1 MKIKKPAKRFSVQVI
16 RKWKVYLSVK
26 EIVKMC
32 MVKENLFN
40 KEKELK
46 QTNVNS
52 DWTQLFR
59 KVRAFISTLL
69 LFCSENWEENF
80 VYVNLIVVFNRFLF
94 LKFQPLKPKLTRKIV
109 SSAKLN
115 LNRYWH
121 KFEELL
127 NTDNAK
133 RPFEDST
140 TYRLLPLVNK
150 KIKRETLTSK
160 STTLIERNNVHDEI
174 NSFMSKNFTV
184 EKNYARSSMYK
195 HFNDESLYHGV
206 NLNLPRQ
213 RCSCSILP
221 SMVPSKY
228 PFSHRNIQLTYED
241 KENLE
246 NEAMEVY
253 NNYGYDIT
261 F

>member
-1 MKIKKPAKRFSVQVI
+1 MFS
-16 RKWKVYLSVK
+16 KVVVFPFY
-26 EIVKMC
+26 
-32 MVKENLFN
+32 
-40 KEKELK
+40 KEKKSKILFYFY
-46 QTNVNS
+46 
-52 DWTQLFR
+52 QL
-59 KVRAFISTLL
+59 
-69 LFCSENWEENF
+69 
-80 VYVNLIVVFNRFLF
+80 
-94 LKFQPLKPKLTRKIV
+94 QPLKPKLTRKIV

-121 KFEELL
+121 KFEDLI
-127 NTDNAK
+127 TVDSSK
-133 RPFEDST
+133 KPFENG
-140 TYRLLPLVNK
+140 TYSLLPLVNK
-150 KIKRETLTSK
+150 KFK
-160 STTLIERNNVHDEI
+160 SSTKSSGPSMPLLDRNNVHDEI
-174 NSFMSKNFTV
+174 NSYMSKNFTV

-221 SMVPSKY
+221 SMVPAKY
-228 PFSHRNIQLTYED
+228 PFSHRNIQLTFED

-253 NNYGYDIT
+253 NNYGYDIS

>member
-1 MKIKKPAKRFSVQVI
+1 M
-16 RKWKVYLSVK
+16 
-26 EIVKMC
+26 
-32 MVKENLFN
+32 
-40 KEKELK
+40 
-46 QTNVNS
+46 
-52 DWTQLFR
+52 
-59 KVRAFISTLL
+59 
-69 LFCSENWEENF
+69 
-80 VYVNLIVVFNRFLF
+80 
-94 LKFQPLKPKLTRKIV
+94 QPLKPKLTRKIV
-109 SSAKLN
+109 SSAKSN

-127 NTDNAK
+127 TADNTK
-133 RPFEDST
+133 KPFEDSK

-150 KIKRETLTSK
+150 KLK
-160 STTLIERNNVHDEI
+160 SGSSEPILQRNNVHDEI
-174 NSFMSKNFTV
+174 NSYMSKNFTV

-228 PFSHRNIQLTYED
+228 PFSHRNIQLTFED

-253 NNYGYDIT
+253 NNYGYDIS

>member
-1 MKIKKPAKRFSVQVI
+1 
-16 RKWKVYLSVK
+16 
-26 EIVKMC
+26 

-59 KVRAFISTLL
+59 K
-69 LFCSENWEENF
+69 
-80 VYVNLIVVFNRFLF
+80 
-94 LKFQPLKPKLTRKIV
+94 PLKPKLTRKIV

-127 NTDNAK
+127 TTDNPK
-133 RPFEDST
+133 KPFEDST
-140 TYRLLPLVNK
+140 SYHLLPLINK
-150 KIKRETLTSK
+150 RLKSK
-160 STTLIERNNVHDEI
+160 ADSTTSLLGRNNVHDEI
-174 NSFMSKNFTV
+174 NSYMSKNFTV
-184 EKNYARSSMYK
+184 EKNIARSSMYK

-228 PFSHRNIQLTYED
+228 PFSHRNIQLSFED

-253 NNYGYDIT
+253 NNYGYDIS

>member
-1 MKIKKPAKRFSVQVI
+1 MIDFHFDFFFS
-16 RKWKVYLSVK
+16 
-26 EIVKMC
+26 
-32 MVKENLFN
+32 
-40 KEKELK
+40 
-46 QTNVNS
+46 
-52 DWTQLFR
+52 
-59 KVRAFISTLL
+59 
-69 LFCSENWEENF
+69 
-80 VYVNLIVVFNRFLF
+80 LI
-94 LKFQPLKPKLTRKIV
+94 QPLKPKLTRKIV

-127 NTDNAK
+127 SVDNTK
-133 RPFEDST
+133 KPFEDST

-150 KIKRETLTSK
+150 KLKSSK
-160 STTLIERNNVHDEI
+160 SVTSMPLLDRNNMHDEI

-206 NLNLPRQ
+206 NLNVPRQ

-228 PFSHRNIQLTYED
+228 PFSHRNIQLSFED

-246 NEAMEVY
+246 NEAMEVFS
-253 NNYGYDIT
+253 NYGYDIS

>member
-1 MKIKKPAKRFSVQVI
+1 M
-16 RKWKVYLSVK
+16 
-26 EIVKMC
+26 
-32 MVKENLFN
+32 
-40 KEKELK
+40 
-46 QTNVNS
+46 
-52 DWTQLFR
+52 
-59 KVRAFISTLL
+59 
-69 LFCSENWEENF
+69 
-80 VYVNLIVVFNRFLF
+80 
-94 LKFQPLKPKLTRKIV
+94 KPKLTRKIV

-127 NTDNAK
+127 STDNTK
-133 RPFEDST
+133 KPFEDST
-140 TYRLLPLVNK
+140 TYRLLPLVNRK
-150 KIKRETLTSK
+150 HKFSTAASK
-160 STTLIERNNVHDEI
+160 SGSSSPLIDRNNVHDEI
-174 NSFMSKNFTV
+174 NSYMSKNFTV

-195 HFNDESLYHGV
+195 HFNDEALYHGV

-241 KENLE
+241 QENLE

-253 NNYGYDIT
+253 NNFGYDIS